1 MIQWALGCSQ
11 NYRDVTTDGRTCLP
25 PPKESQPL
33 VTWTPFQFI
42 CPYVHLPACPSV
54 QLSRC
59 PFCIEQSSWTLSAF
73 QILDC
78 LSACSWLSF
87 SLSLP
92 VRVGSPPEC
101 GGEPALSP
109 SWFPSLSCLGSHSL
123 PASLASDVSFSRA
136 LAAMHLFFSLY
147 SSHRRPRSVLPLPPQ
162 LRVAVWLLCPLCAPL

>member
-1 MIQWALGCSQ
+1 MCDPAGFRLFT

-42 CPYVHLPACPSV
+42 CPYVHLPTCPSV

-59 PFCIEQSSWTLSAF
+59 PFCIQQSSWTLSAF

-92 VRVGSPPEC
+92 VHVGSPPEC

-109 SWFPSLSCLGSHSL
+109 SWFPSLSALEAILFLPLPPLMSL
-123 PASLASDVSFSRA
+123 FSRA
-136 LAAMHLFFSLY
+136 LAAMHVFFSLC
-147 SSHRRPRSVLPLPPQ
+147 SSHRRP
-162 LRVAVWLLCPLCAPL
+162 